1 VAVAVAPPA
10 GIAHPHDAAAVGAR
24 SNRPS
29 KHQAAIVCVLKSGIH
44 ATLAGVAAALLI
56 PRGDRTHS
64 PLRELEHMLHLWVT
78 FAIMPIF
85 VFAKALK
92 GCNDAWGE
100 VRSGSILLIP

>member
-1 VAVAVAPPA
+1 MAVAVAPPA

-24 SNRPS
+24 SNRP
-29 KHQAAIVCVLKSGIH
+29 QGIH